1 MRVWTVKQKTYPL
14 MQVSLWVCLFHHT
27 SQKVKMTSDN
37 KEIRGEEVVR
47 WDLADSQLKMNI
59 TKGTAERKKTI
70 AGYKLVDSC
79 HESVAGA
86 PLLVLF

>member
-1 MRVWTVKQKTYPL
+1 
-14 MQVSLWVCLFHHT
+14 
-27 SQKVKMTSDN
+27 MTSDN

-59 TKGTAERKKTI
+59 TKGIAERQKTI
-70 AGYKLVDSC
+70 AGYELVDSC